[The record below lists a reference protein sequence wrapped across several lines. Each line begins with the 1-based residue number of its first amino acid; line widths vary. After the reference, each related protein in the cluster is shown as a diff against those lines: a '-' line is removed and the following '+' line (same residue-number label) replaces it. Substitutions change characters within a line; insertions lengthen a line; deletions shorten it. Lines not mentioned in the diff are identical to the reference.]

1 MSLIPLLLSPLAP
14 APPAGEHA
22 AAWLS
27 PPRSPSATNGNA
39 GTRRPRRRT
48 SGQPATRPPRHS
60 GRRGARPSWPV
71 HRIVFDDRAALQRAS
86 DVAIPPEHA
95 LILAEQALVRIVLE
109 MAAADVQRFLQADR
123 LAVAL
128 AAQDFLDGRD

>member
-60 GRRGARPSWPV
+60 GRRGARPSPAHPLCRRQGAYV
-71 HRIVFDDRAALQRAS
+71 VGQRPACRQFLPQLRHLRQRQA
-86 DVAIPPEHA
+86 V
-95 LILAEQALVRIVLE
+95 LLATLGVNLV
-109 MAAADVQRFLQADR
+109 Q
-123 LAVAL
+123 
-128 AAQDFLDGRD
+128 